1 MTRIAMPG
9 RTTVEDP
16 LAVFMAPP
24 AGETA
29 EETESRLY
37 AEAEAK
43 RVSDE
48 IDEQLRQERL
58 TERRTRA
65 LRILLLGQSE
75 SGKSTTLKNF
85 QLMYTP
91 KAFRAERITWRAVVQ
106 LNLVKSVHQIVDA
119 LTLAE
124 EGASGTEG
132 QELPTP
138 SPQLRA
144 LKLRVL
150 PLLQVEEQLMKR
162 LAAPGETDA
171 VRRGAAPELA
181 VSSTWRSTLS
191 RLLGATADLEGEPS
205 IDFDDPTDPAHVL
218 NLCRDDVQALWA
230 DQTVRVVLQ
239 RLGIRLED
247 QSGFFLNDLDRL
259 TEKRFIPSDDD
270 VLRCRLKT
278 LGVSEFRFQLETGSG
293 AGQSWRIYDVGGA
306 RSQRLFWA
314 PYFDLVDA
322 IIFLAPISCFDQTL
336 AEDKAVNRL
345 EDSVLLWKDV
355 CENKLLAAVQI
366 VLFLNKIDILKDK
379 LAAGIQ
385 FSRYVTT
392 YGNRPNDYE
401 NTSSYLKRKFG
412 SILKEKSAVPRQFY
426 CHFTAVTDMAATQT
440 LLARVGDL
448 VVRANLKDSNLI

>member
-9 RTTVEDP
+9 RTTLDDP
-16 LAVFMAPP
+16 LAALTLPP
-24 AGETA
+24 PGETA
-29 EETESRLY
+29 AQMETRLREED
-37 AEAEAK
+37 EAR
-43 RVSDE
+43 RVSEE
-48 IDEQLRQERL
+48 IDEQLKQERL
-58 TERRTRA
+58 AERRHKA

-119 LTLAE
+119 LTQAE
-124 EGASGTEG
+124 EGAMGIDG
-132 QELPTP
+132 DELPLP
-138 SPQLRA
+138 SSHIRA

-150 PLLQVEEQLMKR
+150 PLMQVEEQLMGR

-171 VRRGAAPELA
+171 VRRGATPELA
-181 VSSTWRSTLS
+181 VAPTWRNTLN
-191 RLLGATADLEGEPS
+191 RILGAQDRDEEPT
-205 IDFDDPTDPAHVL
+205 INFDDPTDPAHVL
-218 NLCRDDVQALWA
+218 NLCRDDVKALWA
-230 DQTVRVVLQ
+230 DETVHIILQ

-336 AEDKAVNRL
+336 AEDRSVNRL

-355 CENKLLAAVQI
+355 CENKLLQNVQI

-385 FSRYVTT
+385 FSKYVTT
-392 YGNRPNDYE
+392 YGNRANDYE
-401 NTSSYLKRKFG
+401 STSAYLKRKFG
-412 SILKEKSAVPRQFY
+412 SILKEKSPGPRQFY
-426 CHFTAVTDMAATQT
+426 CHFTSVTDMAATQT

-448 VVRANLKDSNLI
+448 VVRAHLKDSDLI